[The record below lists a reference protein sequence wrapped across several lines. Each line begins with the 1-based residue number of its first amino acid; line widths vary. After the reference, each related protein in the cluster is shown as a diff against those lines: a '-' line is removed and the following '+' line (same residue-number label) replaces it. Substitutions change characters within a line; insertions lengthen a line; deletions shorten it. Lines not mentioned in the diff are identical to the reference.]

1 MRLFTGHDYPPE
13 GRPEPAWEASVA
25 EHKARN
31 IHVNQTIGEDDFV
44 SMRETRDKG
53 LAAPLLIL
61 PSLQVNVRAGAL
73 PPPTD
78 AGHVFLKLPLNAI

>member
-1 MRLFTGHDYPPE
+1 
-13 GRPEPAWEASVA
+13 
-25 EHKARN
+25 
-31 IHVNQTIGEDDFV
+31 
-44 SMRETRDKG
+44 MRETRDKG